1 MSPPSSDLSNGLQLR
16 VRRQRPRCSGRHSLQ
31 RRGSECQSGTSRK
44 SKRRLDACPTK
55 QRASD
60 LNCPDAT
67 ADCKLGGGRSA
78 TNSTT
83 DTVPVAMAAAV
94 PITIQPLASATI
106 RTRERAR
113 QRLLRRWPRQP
124 QHRTWQRQRR
134 LDGLSAAQSWL
145 VKLAT
150 RQRTDRS
157 KRPSRIKTPKC
168 QVIRVVEILLD
179 TLA

>member
-1 MSPPSSDLSNGLQLR
+1 MSERHKPQIKASSRRLSNKTT
-16 VRRQRPRCSGRHSLQ
+16 RRQSQLSRCNSRLQTWRREVRHQQHHRHSTSSN
-31 RRGSECQSGTSRK
+31 GSSR
-44 SKRRLDACPTK
+44 
-55 QRASD
+55 
-60 LNCPDAT
+60 
-67 ADCKLGGGRSA
+67 
-78 TNSTT
+78 TNNNT
-83 DTVPVAMAAAV
+83 
-94 PITIQPLASATI
+94 PLASATI
-106 RTRERAR
+106 QTRERAR

-179 TLA
+179 TPA